1 MTNETYADF
10 FDQVIDQKEAINQ
23 LQRSFKD
30 PVHAYLFVGPKGS
43 CRWEAAKA
51 FAALILSQRDSSLDS
66 NRTMKLALRGDHPDL
81 IKIEP
86 TGNQYRDEDVQRLI
100 NEASRSPIEGSKKI
114 IVANRFHTAN
124 PTAVGRLLK
133 TLEEPPESTIIILIS
148 ENIPESQITIA
159 SRCQNVQ
166 FQPISL
172 EAMRNWLTDQG
183 LNTEK
188 IELISSASRGDL
200 SRANDLMN
208 DTQVASRYELW
219 RSVPEKLGSEG
230 YKVAIAVEEIQNAI
244 DEAQETITNRHTQ
257 ETDELADHEKQMGTR
272 GSGRKEIEAKQKR
285 EIRRFRTD
293 ELYFGLSIIT
303 NIYKEELM
311 SAPNASSIQNIE
323 NIRKTMTALGRNP
336 NEKLLLQSL
345 FISLSELK

>member
-1 MTNETYADF
+1 
-10 FDQVIDQKEAINQ
+10 
-23 LQRSFKD
+23 
-30 PVHAYLFVGPKGS
+30 
-43 CRWEAAKA
+43 
-51 FAALILSQRDSSLDS
+51 
-66 NRTMKLALRGDHPDL
+66 
-81 IKIEP
+81 
-86 TGNQYRDEDVQRLI
+86 
-100 NEASRSPIEGSKKI
+100 
-114 IVANRFHTAN
+114 
-124 PTAVGRLLK
+124 
-133 TLEEPPESTIIILIS
+133 
-148 ENIPESQITIA
+148 
-159 SRCQNVQ
+159 
-166 FQPISL
+166 
-172 EAMRNWLTDQG
+172 MRNWLTDQG

-257 ETDELADHEKQMGTR
+257 ETDELADYEKQMGTR
-272 GSGRKEIEAKQKR
+272 GSGRKEMEAKQKR

-293 ELYFGLSIIT
+293 ELHFGLSIIT

-323 NIRKTMTALGRNP
+323 NIRKTIAALGRNP

>member
-1 MTNETYADF
+1 
-10 FDQVIDQKEAINQ
+10 
-23 LQRSFKD
+23 
-30 PVHAYLFVGPKGS
+30 
-43 CRWEAAKA
+43 
-51 FAALILSQRDSSLDS
+51 
-66 NRTMKLALRGDHPDL
+66 MKLALRGDHPDL

-166 FQPISL
+166 FQPISV
-172 EAMRNWLTDQG
+172 EAMRQWLTDQG

-208 DTQVASRYELW
+208 DTQVAFRYELW

-257 ETDELADHEKQMGTR
+257 ETDELIDHEKQMGTR
-272 GSGRKEIEAKQKR
+272 GSGRKEMEAKQKR

-293 ELYFGLSIIT
+293 ELYFGLSIMT

-311 SAPNASSIQNIE
+311 GTPNVSSIQSIE
-323 NIRKTMTALGRNP
+323 NIRKTMAALGRNP

>member
-1 MTNETYADF
+1 MTKEIDIDF

-23 LQRSFKD
+23 LQRSFQD

-51 FAALILSQRDSSLDS
+51 FAALILSRKESSSDA
-66 NRTMKLALRGDHPDL
+66 NRSKKLALRGDHPDL
-81 IKIEP
+81 VKIDP

-100 NEASRSPIEGSKKI
+100 NEASRSPIEGEKKI

-148 ENIPESQITIA
+148 ENIPESQVTIA

-166 FQPISL
+166 FQPISQD
-172 EAMRNWLTDQG
+172 AMQKWLADQG
-183 LNTEK
+183 LSTKK
-188 IELISSASRGDL
+188 IELISVASRGDL
-200 SRANDLMN
+200 SRANDLIT

-219 RSVPEKLGSEG
+219 RAVPQKLGLEG
-230 YKVAIAVEEIQNAI
+230 YKVAIAVEEIQSAI
-244 DEAQETITNRHTQ
+244 DQAQETISDRHTR
-257 ETDELADHEKQMGTR
+257 ETDELSDHEKQMETR
-272 GSGRKEIEAKQKR
+272 GSGRKEMETKHKR

-293 ELYFGLSIIT
+293 ELHFGLSIIT
-303 NIYKEELM
+303 NIYKEELID
-311 SAPNASSIQNIE
+311 SPNVSSVQSIE
-323 NIRKTMTALGRNP
+323 NIRKTMAALGRNP